1 MATQEARHARGPD
14 RGHQPRSWDDGGQG
28 YGGHRGNG
36 QAGDE
41 RLSRALGWFS
51 IGLGLAEL
59 TAPNAVARLIGIPE
73 DDSNRRMLRAFGMR
87 ELANGVGILAQPR
100 ESGWMWARVGGD
112 LMDLAF
118 LGNNLRSDEAQ
129 PNRIAAAAA
138 AVAGVTALDVLCGQR
153 MAQEGDSQSH
163 GANRLW
169 SRHIDVRQTVA
180 INRKPEEIYTFWR
193 DFRNL
198 PQFMSHLERVDVQDD
213 RRSHWV
219 AKAPAGRT
227 VEWDAEVTEDQP
239 NQRLCWRSL
248 EGADVDNSGEVR
260 FERAPGDRGTILR
273 VEMRYTPPGGIFG
286 AIGAKLFGE
295 EPQMQVRDDLRRL
308 KQVLETGEVTVAE
321 GSMAITHPA
330 QAWAPGTQPAHTQPA
345 DSGR

>member
-1 MATQEARHARGPD
+1 MALEEARHARGKD
-14 RGHQPRSWDDGGQG
+14 HRGQPGGGNRRGQG
-28 YGGHRGNG
+28 GS
-36 QAGDE
+36 GDE

-51 IGLGLAEL
+51 IGLGLAEI
-59 TAPNAVARLIGIPE
+59 TAPNALARLIGIPE
-73 DDSNRRMLRAFGMR
+73 DDSNRRMLRAFGLR
-87 ELANGVGILAQPR
+87 ELANGVGILAQPQ

-118 LGNNLRSDEAQ
+118 LGNNLRSHESQ

-153 MAQEGDSQSH
+153 IAQEGGDTSTR
-163 GANRLW
+163 GASGASRLW

-180 INRKPEEIYTFWR
+180 INRKPEEIYSFWR

-260 FERAPGDRGTILR
+260 FERAPGGRGTILR
-273 VEMRYTPPGGIFG
+273 VEMRYTPPGGVFG

-321 GSMAITHPA
+321 GSMAISHPA
-330 QAWAPGTQPAHTQPA
+330 QAWDSQPPSANPN
-345 DSGR
+345 R

>member
-1 MATQEARHARGPD
+1 MATQEARHARGQD
-14 RGHQPRSWDDGGQG
+14 RRYQPRSWDDGG
-28 YGGHRGNG
+28 HRRNG
-36 QAGDE
+36 RAGDE
-41 RLSRALGWFS
+41 GLSRALGWFS

-153 MAQEGDSQSH
+153 MGQESDSPSH

-180 INRKPEEIYTFWR
+180 INRKPEEIYGFWR

-321 GSMAITHPA
+321 GSIAISHPA
-330 QAWAPGTQPAHTQPA
+330 QAWPAHAQPAHTQPA
-345 DSGR
+345 SSGR

>member
-1 MATQEARHARGPD
+1 MATQEARHARGPG
-14 RGHQPRSWDDGGQG
+14 RGHQPRGWDEGGQ
-28 YGGHRGNG
+28 RRNG

-59 TAPNAVARLIGIPE
+59 TAPSTVARLIGIPE

-153 MAQEGDSQSH
+153 MAQEDDGPSH

-180 INRKPEEIYTFWR
+180 INRSPEEIYSFWR

-227 VEWDAEVTEDQP
+227 VEWDAEVTEDEP
-239 NQRLCWRSL
+239 NRRLCWRSL

-273 VEMRYTPPGGIFG
+273 VEMRYSPPGGIVG

-295 EPQMQVRDDLRRL
+295 EPQMQVRGDLRRL

-321 GSMAITHPA
+321 GSMAISHPA
-330 QAWAPGTQPAHTQPA
+330 QAWAPNTQPAHTQPA
-345 DSGR
+345 GSGR

>member
-14 RGHQPRSWDDGGQG
+14 RRQQPRSWDD
-28 YGGHRGNG
+28 GGHRGNG

-153 MAQEGDSQSH
+153 MGQDGGEAQGT

-180 INRKPEEIYTFWR
+180 INRKPEEIYSFWR

-248 EGADVDNSGEVR
+248 ERADVDNSGEVR

-330 QAWAPGTQPAHTQPA
+330 QAWAPHTQPAHTQPA